1 MAAFKASPQGKALK
15 KEMIDLKMAI
25 KTHLK
30 VTDVPKMDDSDDEES
45 DIEEE
50 LDELLKISITPAGQ
64 KAVEKEGADV
74 HNTAHKIAKAPA
86 TQ

>member
-25 KTHLK
+25 KKHLK